1 MSAYIL
7 GLKRFEYKLL
17 SVLNLITEKKF
28 MRSIVLSLTQL
39 GDSITPLVLV
49 MFFSMRES
57 TRTIALTLAAA
68 HFCTNIPVQMI
79 KNMVAR
85 PRPYQTYSNICNKGP
100 ALKDYSFPSGHTTS
114 AFTTAT
120 TLAYYMP
127 GASLLLYGLAAI
139 VGLTRM
145 LLGVHYP
152 TDVLIG
158 SLIGTLIPIILLSL
172 IP

>member
-57 TRTIALTLAAA
+57 TRTIARSPFL
-68 HFCTNIPVQMI
+68 
-79 KNMVAR
+79 
-85 PRPYQTYSNICNKGP
+85 YQH
-100 ALKDYSFPSGHTTS
+100 SG
-114 AFTTAT
+114 A
-120 TLAYYMP
+120 
-127 GASLLLYGLAAI
+127 
-139 VGLTRM
+139 
-145 LLGVHYP
+145 
-152 TDVLIG
+152 DD
-158 SLIGTLIPIILLSL
+158 
-172 IP
+172 